1 MSSSGPRRCDVG
13 GLSGGRCVSAWGVP
27 NENFYGQYVP
37 VWAQL
42 PPSGGS
48 ASLTLS
54 DVSESVARRSG
65 NSPWLV
71 LIALFLGLVLGA
83 GAVGMIWF
91 VRHTSSSS
99 HQIPR
104 TDAAVDAVTACA
116 DLARVPASSPSA
128 DTMLAVQVT
137 PAAITRLAGAATL
150 AQAAATEDVHYRP
163 LADAMTTADRLVEAW
178 PNDASGQ
185 AADVALAN
193 ARTACANP

>member
-1 MSSSGPRRCDVG
+1 MTWEASPGVAASPVRD
-13 GLSGGRCVSAWGVP
+13 VP

-48 ASLTLS
+48 GSLTLS

-71 LIALFLGLVLGA
+71 LIALVLGLVLGA
-83 GAVGMIWF
+83 GAVGMVWF

-116 DLARVPASSPSA
+116 DLARVPAPTASA
-128 DTMLAVQVT
+128 DTVLAVQIA
-137 PAAITRLAGAATL
+137 PGAITRLSGAATL
-150 AQAAATEDVHYRP
+150 AQAAAAEDNHYQQ
-163 LADAMTTADRLVEAW
+163 LADAISPADRLVEAW
-178 PNDASGQ
+178 PDDASGQ
-185 AADVALAN
+185 AARNALTS
-193 ARTACANP
+193 ARAACAHP